1 MNFPK
6 KLLPYFL
13 LAVSTFML
21 WDTWLVEHT
30 VKQTASSSVVE
41 TAESSSA
48 LNTISSTDNIPNV
61 PTAAHS
67 ELHDI
72 ASPVASV
79 ELIHV
84 KTDVMTLAIDPHTG
98 YIVESSL
105 LDYPKAQDKLDEPL
119 NLFSMDKKYFYQ
131 EQSGFLNDAGQKE
144 AIYFTSTQNNL
155 VLEKDQ
161 QSLILTLVS
170 EPSASGIIFEK
181 KYTFHPSSYVIDLS
195 YSIKNTG
202 SSTWKGYYYNQLVR
216 SDEVPNADDGT
227 SRYTY
232 FGAATSTPEEH
243 YNKVS
248 FSSMEKDPVDLQ
260 KISGGWVAML
270 QHYFVSA
277 LVPDK
282 SEAVNF
288 YSNVDHKNSLYF
300 MGVLSP
306 LVSVLP
312 GELHQA
318 SIQLYSGPAIAKN
331 LDQVSPHLN
340 LTIDYGWLWFI
351 SVVIFWL
358 MQHIYDIVSNWGW
371 SIVLVTVVIK
381 LVFYQLSAKSYRSMA
396 SMKRLQPQIKLLQER
411 FSSDRQQ
418 LSKAMMELYK
428 KEKVNPL
435 GGCLPLLIQI
445 PVFVALYWVIVE
457 SVQLRHAP
465 FVLWICDLAVKDPYY
480 ILPIIMGVTMFVQQ
494 KISPPPPDP
503 VQAKVMMFLPVVF
516 TIFFLQFPAG
526 LVLYWI
532 VNNTLSIAQQ
542 WYMMQKYGEKK
553 TVK

>member
-1 MNFPK
+1 M
-6 KLLPYFL
+6 
-13 LAVSTFML
+13 
-21 WDTWLVEHT
+21 
-30 VKQTASSSVVE
+30 
-41 TAESSSA
+41 
-48 LNTISSTDNIPNV
+48 
-61 PTAAHS
+61 PTAPR
-67 ELHDI
+67 L
-72 ASPVASV
+72 ASHEISTSAASV
-79 ELIHV
+79 ELVHV
-84 KTDVMTLAIDPHTG
+84 RTNVMTLAIDPHTG
-98 YIVESSL
+98 YVVESSL
-105 LDYPKAQDKLDEPL
+105 LAYPKAQDKQEEPL

-144 AIYFTSTQNNL
+144 ALYFTTNQRDL

-161 QSLILTLVS
+161 QSLALTLVS
-170 EPSASGIIFEK
+170 NPSASGIIFEK
-181 KYTFHPSSYVIDLS
+181 KYTFHPNSYVIDLS

-202 SSTWKGYYYNQLVR
+202 SSIWKGYYYNQLVR

-248 FSSMEKDPVDLQ
+248 FSAMKKDPVDLQ
-260 KISGGWVAML
+260 KITGGWVAML

-277 LVPDK
+277 LVPDH
-282 SEAVNF
+282 SESVNF
-288 YSNVDHKNSLYF
+288 YSNVDHHNNLYF
-300 MGVLSP
+300 IGVLSP
-306 LVSVLP
+306 VVSVAP
-312 GELHQA
+312 GELHQ
-318 SIQLYSGPAIAKN
+318 SSGMQLYSGPAIAKN
-331 LDQVSPHLN
+331 LDHVSPHLN

-351 SVVIFWL
+351 SVIIFWL
-358 MQHIYDIVSNWGW
+358 MQHIYDIVGNWGW

-396 SMKRLQPQIKLLQER
+396 SMKRLQPHIKVLQER

-445 PVFVALYWVIVE
+445 PVFIALYWVIVE
-457 SVQLRHAP
+457 SVQLRQAP
-465 FVLWICDLAVKDPYY
+465 FIFWICDLAVKDPYY